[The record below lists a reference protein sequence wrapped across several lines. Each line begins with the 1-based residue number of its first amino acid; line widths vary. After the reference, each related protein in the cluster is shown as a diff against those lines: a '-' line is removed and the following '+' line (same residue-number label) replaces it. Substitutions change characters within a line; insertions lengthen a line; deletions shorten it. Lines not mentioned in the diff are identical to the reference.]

1 MGAVRREKT
10 AERQRAGAD
19 MGTHRLTSRL
29 TDPAPEW
36 EAKYVEL
43 KLRRPRPMLPIR
55 VFNAAENLLDQCSH
69 PRRLQAVSEILACA
83 DTVVDVD
90 RLGKRSAVIGC
101 GPMPASILELAARG
115 YEVVGVEPVAD
126 SVREARAF
134 LAGRAVVVQGTAERM
149 PLESGSLTLVLLEDV
164 LEHVDSVTASL
175 AEAYRVLQPGGVL
188 FVQTTNRTRFSLTGL
203 NWEYSTRFFNWFP
216 RVVKESYVFAQLH
229 YRPELAHFSPRPA
242 VHWFS
247 FPDLCEMGR
256 EVGFARFYSPYD
268 LLYLAQRASTP
279 AWRFHLRHWCR
290 RQPWLRAA
298 VISQMVG
305 NIFMWKRSEPVLP
318 ADTGSSVASA

>member
-1 MGAVRREKT
+1 
-10 AERQRAGAD
+10 
-19 MGTHRLTSRL
+19 
-29 TDPAPEW
+29 
-36 EAKYVEL
+36 
-43 KLRRPRPMLPIR
+43 
-55 VFNAAENLLDQCSH
+55 
-69 PRRLQAVSEILACA
+69 
-83 DTVVDVD
+83 
-90 RLGKRSAVIGC
+90 
-101 GPMPASILELAARG
+101 
-115 YEVVGVEPVAD
+115 
-126 SVREARAF
+126 
-134 LAGRAVVVQGTAERM
+134 M
-149 PLESGSLTLVLLEDV
+149 PLENGSLSLVLLEDV

-318 ADTGSSVASA
+318 ADTGPSVEA